1 MRVEMISTVNLL
13 SSIRVRVHMLAAI
26 ELITLGGRL
35 LLKKICAAMCAAM
48 LLAACAR
55 HPMTDQEL
63 QGKAQHAVDDKL
75 ETQAAF
81 TLMESVAAQH
91 IACGHAFA
99 ADAPNR
105 GKVDQ
110 DFVYL
115 HGRLIMDDDPDFDQ
129 AAMECDVAA
138 SGGNSMAVQNTADD

>member
-1 MRVEMISTVNLL
+1 MRGHI
-13 SSIRVRVHMLAAI
+13 LAGI
-26 ELITLGGRL
+26 GPVTHWGRK
-35 LLKKICAAMCAAM
+35 LLKKMCAAMCVA
-48 LLAACAR
+48 LLSGACAR
-55 HPMTDQEL
+55 LPMTDQEL
-63 QGKAQHAVDDKL
+63 QGDAQHAVDDKL

-81 TLMESVAAQH
+81 TLMESVVAQH

-105 GKVDQ
+105 GRVDQ

-115 HGRLIMDDDPDFDQ
+115 HGRLIMDDDLDFDQ

-138 SGGNSMAVQNTADD
+138 SGGNSMVVSNATDG

>member
-1 MRVEMISTVNLL
+1 
-13 SSIRVRVHMLAAI
+13 MLAS
-26 ELITLGGRL
+26 
-35 LLKKICAAMCAAM
+35 CAS
-48 LLAACAR
+48 
-55 HPMTDQEL
+55 HPKTDAEL
-63 QGKAQHAVDDKL
+63 QGEAENAVDQKL
-75 ETQAAF
+75 DTQGTF
-81 TLMESVAAQH
+81 SLMEAVAAQQ
-91 IACGHAFA
+91 IACGHVLA

-138 SGGNSMAVQNTADD
+138 SGGNSSAVNTDEGN

>member
-1 MRVEMISTVNLL
+1 MDRIDARRLPLVAHSGV
-13 SSIRVRVHMLAAI
+13 SAYAHQDRADKF
-26 ELITLGGRL
+26 GGRRF
-35 LLKKICAAMCAAM
+35 LKKICAAMCAVL

-63 QGKAQHAVDDKL
+63 QGEAQHAVDDKL

-81 TLMESVAAQH
+81 TSIESTAAQQ

-99 ADAPNR
+99 TDAPNR
-105 GKVDQ
+105 GRVDQ

-138 SGGNSMAVQNTADD
+138 SGGNAMAVGNATDG

>member
-1 MRVEMISTVNLL
+1 
-13 SSIRVRVHMLAAI
+13 
-26 ELITLGGRL
+26 
-35 LLKKICAAMCAAM
+35 
-48 LLAACAR
+48 
-55 HPMTDQEL
+55 MTDQEL
-63 QGKAQHAVDDKL
+63 QGEAQHAVDDKL

-81 TLMESVAAQH
+81 ALMKSTAAHQ

-105 GKVDQ
+105 SKVDQ

-129 AAMECDVAA
+129 AAMECDVAS
-138 SGGNSMAVQNTADD
+138 SGGNSMAVENTADQ